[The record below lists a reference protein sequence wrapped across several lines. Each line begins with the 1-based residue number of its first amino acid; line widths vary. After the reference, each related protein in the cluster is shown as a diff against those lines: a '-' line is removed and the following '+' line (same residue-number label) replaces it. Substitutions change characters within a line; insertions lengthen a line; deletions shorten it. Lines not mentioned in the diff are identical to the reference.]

1 MVDKKPIVDPAYKQ
15 MRGHIVI
22 VVSHIPKWANFY
34 LMYGAK
40 ATLNAEDVKRVD
52 TFVEN
57 LREEGYRLLGPA
69 AGYDME
75 YDQMTLF
82 GLPCS
87 TGGWNAERVDSV
99 EF

>member
-1 MVDKKPIVDPAYKQ
+1 MVDKKPIVDPAYKTEA
-15 MRGHIVI
+15 RHIIVI
-22 VVSHIPKWANFY
+22 SHIPKWANFY

-40 ATLNAEDVKRVD
+40 ATLTPDDVRMVD

-69 AGYDME
+69 AGYDMA
-75 YDQMTLF
+75 YDQMALF
-82 GLPCS
+82 GLPCY
-87 TGGWNAERVDSV
+87 TGGWNAERVNNV